1 MNLKNIK
8 RIIFLLMIFIS
19 ISLIIVCSANA
30 TYIRGNLKTQTLT
43 TKISDNEKLISNE
56 NELGVV
62 TDAVVYSKP
71 SSIYEFFDEN
81 NFHNI
86 VYSSENNLYWS
97 VLDNNLNAKQTYST
111 KIIYSK
117 ENVEKELHDITFTVG
132 GCIYYKE
139 NLYVVYARAPKDMDE
154 NALAIVK
161 YNKNLKEVDRIE
173 VKAKD
178 VNLSKSNSKS
188 GMSFPFY
195 GANCSVAIN
204 PKTDVLSV
212 LLGKNRFDGNQDSS
226 ILFFD
231 TNNMRWISDKN
242 DTSTNSVYQLA
253 STHSVIHSLGQRVI
267 ATSNGGFLLAESGAY
282 DKTRGLNITQIIPSK
297 SEPISSQIMFHYK
310 EGQNTK
316 YGNNSTYQALGN
328 IIELDDGYLYIG
340 ASEKTLDTNYGNTIN
355 ESWNLFVQKYKKVD
369 FQNKMPENLQ
379 MFDEPLRKTSE
390 AWPKEETGKLFL
402 EGTEV
407 DYGVKWLTDLGNTSS
422 VVFVRAVKIE
432 DNNVVI
438 IWQESEI
445 NPNKKGGFDYNEK
458 KLSTYYMII
467 DSKGETKTSKT
478 TIDYTGNLSVE
489 EQYIYK
495 NGKIYWATAS
505 GKSKNIGIYI
515 LDLNRPYTFTYSD
528 VKSQYWY
535 ADAVEYVTTENIMGG
550 FDGKFKPASQCNI
563 GMFLSALYNIEND
576 EKIDFSDEKN
586 LNTYYEKALNW
597 AFDKNLVEDSTI
609 IFEDEITREDITLLL
624 YRYAKY
630 KNKDITK
637 TADISN
643 YKDTNQIHDYAI
655 TPMRWSIANGIIS
668 GNSNQLLVPNK
679 VANRAEAAV
688 ILTNYFKRVGK

>member
-1 MNLKNIK
+1 MNKLK
-8 RIIFLLMIFIS
+8 RIIFLLMTFTI
-19 ISLIIVCSANA
+19 ISLINVYSVNA
-30 TYIRGNLKTQTLT
+30 TYIRGNLKSKTLT
-43 TKISDNEKLISNE
+43 TKILDTEKLISNE

-62 TDAVVYSKP
+62 SDAVVYSKP
-71 SSIYEFFDEN
+71 STIYEFVDEN
-81 NFHNI
+81 AYHNI
-86 VYSSENNLYWS
+86 VYTTESNIYWS
-97 VLDNNLNAKQTYST
+97 VLDNDLNPIRTYNT
-111 KIIYSK
+111 KVIYNK
-117 ENVEKELHDITFTVG
+117 ENVEKEMQDITFTVG
-132 GCIYYKE
+132 ACTYYKE
-139 NLYVVYARAPKDMDE
+139 NLYVVFARAPKDMEE
-154 NALAIVK
+154 NALTIVK

-178 VNLSKSNSKS
+178 INSSTSNAKS

-195 GANCSVAIN
+195 GANCSIAIN
-204 PKTDVLSV
+204 SKTDVLSV

-231 TNNMRWISDKN
+231 TNNMRWISNKN
-242 DTSTNSVYQLA
+242 DTSINSAYQLA
-253 STHSVIHSLGQRVI
+253 STHSVMHSLGQRVI

-282 DKTRGLNITQIIPSK
+282 DKTRGLNITQILPSK
-297 SEPISSQIMFHYK
+297 IEPVSSQIMFHYK

-316 YGNNSTYQALGN
+316 YGTNATYQALGN

-355 ESWNLFVQKYKKVD
+355 ESWNLFAQKYKKID
-369 FQNKMPENLQ
+369 FQNKMSENLQ
-379 MFDEPLRKTSE
+379 MFDETLRKTSE

-422 VVFVRAVKIE
+422 VVFVRAIKIE

-438 IWQESEI
+438 IWQEAEI
-445 NPNKKGGFDYNEK
+445 TPNKKGGFDYDEE

-467 DSKGETKTSKT
+467 DSKGETKTPKT
-478 TIDYTGNLSVE
+478 TMNYTGNLSVE

-495 NGKIYWATAS
+495 NGKIYWATTS
-505 GKSKNIGIYI
+505 GKSKNIVINI
-515 LDLNRPYTFTYSD
+515 LDLNNPYTFTYSD

-535 ADAVEYVTTENIMGG
+535 ADAVEYVTTKNIMGG
-550 FDGKFKPASQCNI
+550 FDGKFKPGSQCNV
-563 GMFLSALYNIEND
+563 GMFLSALYNMEND
-576 EKIDFSDEKN
+576 EKIDFSDAKN
-586 LNTYYEKALNW
+586 LNTYYQKALNW

-609 IFEDEITREDITLLL
+609 TFEDEITREDITLLL

-637 TADISN
+637 TVDISN
-643 YKDTNQIHDYAI
+643 YKDTNQIHDY
-655 TPMRWSIANGIIS
+655 TVTSMRWSIANGIIS
-668 GNSNQLLVPNK
+668 GNSNQLLEPSK

-688 ILTNYFKRVGK
+688 ILTNYFKRVGL